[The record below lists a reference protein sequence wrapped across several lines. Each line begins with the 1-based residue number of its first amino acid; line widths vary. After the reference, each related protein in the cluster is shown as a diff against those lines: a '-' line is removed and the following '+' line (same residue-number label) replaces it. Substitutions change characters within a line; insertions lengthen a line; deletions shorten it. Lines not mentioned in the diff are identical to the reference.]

1 MIQILRPHRRLAAF
15 VDIGWRPPA
24 KPEQKAPLGVA
35 MEADEIRPTAV
46 PLPRNAQVRR
56 IEIQIT
62 KRDPGGRWKG
72 YAGFTE
78 VALERRG
85 N

>member
-1 MIQILRPHRRLAAF
+1 
-15 VDIGWRPPA
+15 
-24 KPEQKAPLGVA
+24 
-35 MEADEIRPTAV
+35 METDEVRPTAV

-62 KRDPGGRWKG
+62 KRDPGGQWKG